1 MLVRSIAL
9 VLLIAAMASLGY
21 GAAPT
26 ASDLRFSIDALTRI
40 RDSAEKSLEQ
50 TINTSDRFESIQFI
64 TFLSSRIQADCR
76 ALMQLAPGAIAG
88 LPCTPA
94 VINSAASYP
103 DAISQGE
110 KVADLDSRLRGQL
123 QDFDDMLLAEHE
135 SMAATAGSGAGNSG
149 EGATGGETV
158 AQSTLEDDRSAQGST
173 GQNEQNEQNEPAA
186 YPGPCPDGQECGQ
199 DLPPRV
205 DDDQLGKDDDIV
217 ARQLRKAA
225 EQERDPE
232 LKEKLWE
239 EYYRYKNSG
248 AAQ

>member
-1 MLVRSIAL
+1 MLVRSAAL
-9 VLLIAAMASLGY
+9 VLLVTAMASLGY
-21 GAAPT
+21 GAALT
-26 ASDLRFSIDALTRI
+26 ASELRLSIDALMRI
-40 RDSAEKSLEQ
+40 RDTAQKNLDQNLS
-50 TINTSDRFESIQFI
+50 TSDRFESSQFI
-64 TFLSSRIQADCR
+64 TFLSSRIQADCQ

-94 VINSAASYP
+94 VMNSAASYP

-135 SMAATAGSGAGNSG
+135 SMAATGANGAGTSG
-149 EGATGGETV
+149 NGSAGGETS
-158 AQSTLEDDRSAQGST
+158 AQSTSGDDRSAQGAT
-173 GQNEQNEQNEPAA
+173 GQNEPAV
-186 YPGPCPDGQECGQ
+186 YPGPCPDGEECGQ
-199 DLPPRV
+199 NLPPQAG
-205 DDDQLGKDDDIV
+205 DDQLGKDDDIV
-217 ARQLRKAA
+217 ARQLREAA

-232 LKEKLWE
+232 LREKLWE